1 MAKVGYIGLGIMG
14 AAIARNLIKAGHELV
29 VHNRS
34 QGIVAELVHEG
45 AKAAY
50 SPKEVASQVDF
61 VFTNL
66 PDSPDV
72 EKVVLG
78 ENGIIEGAHEGLI
91 YIDNSTIKPETARL
105 VAERLAA
112 AGVAALDAP
121 VSGGDVGA
129 KNGTLTIMVGGPQDA
144 FERAASLFEAMGKAW
159 VLVGES
165 GAGQIAKVCNQI
177 IVGAQMVGMAEALI
191 TAQKMGVNP
200 SRVVDAIKG
209 GAAQMWT
216 LDVKP
221 PRLFAGNRG
230 PGFKAYMQHK
240 DLGICLDTGRTF
252 GIPLPMT
259 AVVMQ
264 LYTAMLEMGNRELDN
279 SAVISVYEALT
290 GVTLSEP
297 LRTPPKPDPVD
308 EASMES
314 FPGSDAPGTRTRDQE

>member
-14 AAIARNLIKAGHELV
+14 AAIARNLIKAGHSLV

-34 QGIVAELVHEG
+34 RAIVDQLVAEG
-45 AKAAY
+45 ASAAH
-50 SPKEVASQVDF
+50 SPREVAAAVEF

-66 PDSPDV
+66 PDTPDV

-78 ENGIIEGAHEGLI
+78 EDGIIEGAHEGLI
-91 YIDNSTIKPETARL
+91 YIDNSTIKPETSRL
-105 VAERLAA
+105 LSERLAEV
-112 AGVAALDAP
+112 GVAALDAP

-129 KNGTLTIMVGGPQDA
+129 RDGTLTIMVGGPQAA
-144 FERAASLFEAMGKAW
+144 FERALPLFQAMGKAA

-177 IVGAQMVGMAEALI
+177 IVGAQMVALAEALI
-191 TAQKMGVNP
+191 TAQKAGVDP
-200 SRVVDAIKG
+200 LRVVEAIKG

-221 PRLFAGNRG
+221 PRLFAGNRQ

-240 DLGICLDTGRTF
+240 DLGIVMDTARTY
-252 GIPLPMT
+252 GVPLPMS

-264 LYTAMLEMGNRELDN
+264 LYTAMLDLGHRELDN
-279 SAVISVYEALT
+279 SAIIAVYETLT
-290 GVTLSEP
+290 GIQLDEP
-297 LRTPPKPDPVD
+297 LKP
-308 EASMES
+308 
-314 FPGSDAPGTRTRDQE
+314 

>member
-1 MAKVGYIGLGIMG
+1 MAKIGYIGLGIMG
-14 AAIARNLIKAGHELV
+14 ASIARNLMKAGHELV

-34 QGIVAELVHEG
+34 QKIVRELVSEG
-45 AKAAY
+45 ATAAQSAKA
-50 SPKEVASQVDF
+50 VAQQVEF

-91 YIDNSTIKPETARL
+91 YIDNSTIKPETARMIAKKL
-105 VAERLAA
+105 AE
-112 AGVAALDAP
+112 AGIAALDAP

-129 KNGTLTIMVGGPQDA
+129 KNGTLTIMVGGPEDA
-144 FERAASLFEAMGKAW
+144 FDKAVPLFEAMGKAW
-159 VLVGES
+159 VLVGDS

-177 IVGAQMVGMAEALI
+177 IVGAQMAALAEALI
-191 TAQKMGVNP
+191 TAQKAGVDP

-230 PGFKAYMQHK
+230 PGFKAHMQHK
-240 DLGICLDTGRTF
+240 DLGICLDTGKAY
-252 GIPLPMT
+252 GVPMPLT
-259 AVVMQ
+259 AVIQQ
-264 LYTAMLEMGNRELDN
+264 LYTAMLEQGQRDLDN
-279 SAVISVYEALT
+279 SAVIGIYEQLANIK
-290 GVTLSEP
+290 LSEP
-297 LRTPPKPDPVD
+297 LR
-308 EASMES
+308 E
-314 FPGSDAPGTRTRDQE
+314 